1 MGMAL
6 AGDMPS
12 RLAPGSRSWRFE
24 PEVRVGQG
32 ATSDVWRAR
41 DTETDRDVAIKVGRA
56 SDAIAILAREADRLA
71 WVSSPLVPYLID
83 VGVTPEDAGEQIA
96 AGQPYLAMSWTAGS
110 PLSPSAGRSAKQ
122 RIAVATIVARDIGG
136 ALADLHAAGTAHGDV
151 KPENVLLHER
161 GARLVDLGMS
171 TDTGKRDIDGGTP
184 RYLPPELW
192 RGDPGGDAQARD
204 SFALGLLIAEIL
216 DPALA
221 GASDLAVMA
230 RKAALPAPFDRLC
243 AALLAPDPGAR
254 PRASW
259 ISAQARI
266 ISADRDSEPD
276 RRGRLVRA
284 CYLGSRRAEIARAA
298 RARSFECAVDGTPG
312 EWLAS
317 AVLIAR
323 KIGDL
328 RGDQRLSVG
337 VRIGDADPLAR
348 ARWLVGLAGIQ
359 AAGWA
364 VAARPGMTDGDWTAA
379 LDKLAQH
386 GDPMSWTLADL
397 EAALCDKAAPAAS
410 PPPRSGDP
418 AERAIEIALALSAAD
433 PAKAAIAAVEHGE
446 VSSATIRRACAD
458 ALRRLGE
465 TGRALALMAGD
476 TDPVSA
482 SLRADIARRAG
493 DREASGKAARD
504 AISHDPADSRAYAVL
519 ARLCIDR
526 GDPKAALT
534 CLSSAP
540 VSVHTEEARA
550 IALVLTADRPAAEKA
565 LLVAQALATGEEARG
580 RIAGLVG
587 FVAHQAGD
595 IRRASLAYA
604 EAAEHAARA
613 GSIVEEA
620 TYRTGEAACA
630 VDEGDIARALSAA
643 QRASLLWEHL
653 GRPAQAARALL
664 ARAAALST
672 VGAKLEAT
680 AASHEARERARF
692 LGDVRAQAFAC
703 WALTDV
709 LDTGELEAADA
720 ARFALSA
727 LSKSENEEDRLR
739 ALARVLRHAPHEV
752 APDLIA
758 WGDSVASRETT
769 LVPARLEWWAAR
781 ALGWL
786 GGNGTG
792 RAQAA
797 ILEICHLAARPAPVA
812 SRGPALAAG
821 SMLAARLGDGT
832 AARVLVHA
840 QSEAARDLLARTPPD
855 LRESAMSL
863 AWVKGAR
870 AIELPGVSAEQIA
883 DFETL
888 VRVLATRDR
897 LRPLLEQVVDSLV
910 LWTGV
915 ERGLL
920 LLAAPGGKLVPR
932 AARNLARADLVGE
945 QLLLS
950 HSIANR
956 AIEIG
961 EPVVAVDAAGEMPSV
976 QESIHALKLR
986 SVLAIPL
993 VARGETLG
1001 VVYLDDRVRRGAFGP
1016 SELAWVRLVASLASV
1031 AIADAKDQILLRRSL
1046 RRAERAKSALG
1057 RELARREAELG
1068 VAEKELARVERA
1080 DETRFR
1086 YDAIVGRSE
1095 ATQTML
1101 RLVDRVTVSEVP
1113 VLLIG
1118 ESGSGKELV
1127 ARAIH
1132 ANGSRA
1138 GKMFVGENCAAIP
1151 EPLLESTLFGHVRG
1165 AFTGADRPRSGLFEI
1180 AHRGTLFLDEIGEM
1194 SLAMQSKLL
1203 RVLEDGL
1210 VNPLGSERGRS
1221 VDVRVIAATHRNLEE
1236 MVKQGRFR
1244 EDLWYRLNVIS
1255 IAVPPLRDRA
1265 DDIPLLVHHFLEKH
1279 LNGRKVRVTAD
1290 AMKRLQRYGWPGNV
1304 RQLEN
1309 EIRRA
1314 IVLCD
1319 SSIDAI
1325 HLSADVKECKGTGTN
1340 GPNSMLVRGRVD
1352 ALEADLVE
1360 RALSDTRGNQTKA
1373 AEMLG
1378 LSRFGLQKMM
1388 KRLGI
1393 KAPG

>member
-1 MGMAL
+1 
-6 AGDMPS
+6 
-12 RLAPGSRSWRFE
+12 
-24 PEVRVGQG
+24 VGHG
-32 ATSDVWRAR
+32 ATSDVWRAK
-41 DTETDRDVAIKVGRA
+41 DAETGRDVAIKVAR
-56 SDAIAILAREADRLA
+56 SNDAVAILAREAERLA
-71 WVSSPLVPYLID
+71 WVSSPLVPELVD
-83 VGVTPEDAGEQIA
+83 VGTTPDTTGAEIGP
-96 AGQPYLAMSWTAGS
+96 GRPYLALSWIPGT
-110 PLSPSAGRSAKQ
+110 PLSASPGRSAKQ
-122 RIAVATIVARDIGG
+122 RMETAVAVARDIGG

-151 KPENVLLHER
+151 KPENILFHEGR
-161 GARLVDLGMS
+161 ARLVDLGLS
-171 TDTGKRDIDGGTP
+171 SDAGAHAVDGGTP
-184 RYLPPELW
+184 RYLPPEVW
-192 RGDPGGDAQARD
+192 MGDPAGDAQARD
-204 SFALGLLIAEIL
+204 CFALGLVIAEIL

-221 GASDLAVMA
+221 AAADLATLA
-230 RKAALPAPFDRLC
+230 RQAAVPAPFDRLC

-259 ISAQARI
+259 IAAEGRTASDDRE
-266 ISADRDSEPD
+266 ADR
-276 RRGRLVRA
+276 GFRLVRA

-298 RARSFECAVDGTPG
+298 RATSFECIVKGAPG
-312 EWLAS
+312 DWLRG

-323 KIGDL
+323 KIGNL
-328 RGDQRLSVG
+328 RGDARIDES
-337 VRIGDADPLAR
+337 VRIDESDPLVR

-364 VAARPGMTDGDWTAA
+364 VTARPGTTDDQWAAA
-379 LDKLAQH
+379 LGRVAGQA
-386 GDPMSWTLADL
+386 DPLSWTIADL
-397 EAALCDKAAPAAS
+397 EAAISDKPAPA
-410 PPPRSGDP
+410 PPARIADP
-418 AERAIEIALALSAAD
+418 VEIALALSAAD
-433 PAKAAIAAVEHGE
+433 PERRAIAAVERGE
-446 VSSATIRRACAD
+446 IASATLRRACAD

-465 TGRALALMAGD
+465 TGRALALLAGD
-476 TDPVSA
+476 TDPGSA

-493 DREASGKAARD
+493 DREAAEKAARE
-504 AISHDPADSRAYAVL
+504 AISFDPADARAHGVL
-519 ARLCIDR
+519 ARLHIDR
-526 GDPKAALT
+526 GDPKAALKI
-534 CLSSAP
+534 LAEAP

-550 IALVLTADRPAAEKA
+550 IALTMTGDRPGAERA
-565 LLVAQALATGEEARG
+565 LLVAQAVAQGEEARG

-587 FVAHQAGD
+587 YVAHQAAD
-595 IRRASLAYA
+595 VRRAAIAYA
-604 EAAEHAARA
+604 QAAEHAARA
-613 GSIVEEA
+613 GAIVEEA

-653 GRPAQAARALL
+653 GRPTQAARALL

-672 VGAKLEAT
+672 VGAKLET
-680 AASHEARERARF
+680 IAASREARDRARF
-692 LGDVRAQAFAC
+692 LGDVRAEAYAC

-709 LDTGELEAADA
+709 LEAGDPAAAEA

-727 LSKSENEEDRLR
+727 LSRSDSEEDRLR
-739 ALARVLRHAPHEV
+739 ATARVLRHAPGDV
-752 APDLIA
+752 TPDLVA
-758 WGDSVASRETT
+758 WADSVASRETMI
-769 LVPARLEWWAAR
+769 VPARLEWWTAR
-781 ALGWL
+781 ATAWID
-786 GGNGTG
+786 G
-792 RAQAA
+792 RGAGRPQAA
-797 ILEICHLAARPAPVA
+797 IQEICHLAARPAPVA

-821 SMLAARLGDGT
+821 SLLAARMGDGT
-832 AARVLVHA
+832 AARMFVQA
-840 QSEAARDLLARTPPD
+840 QSEAARDLLAHTPPD
-855 LRESAMSL
+855 LRESALSL

-870 AIELPGVSAEQIA
+870 AVDVPGVSAEQIA

-950 HSIANR
+950 HSLAQR

-961 EPVVAVDAAGEMPSV
+961 EPVVAVDAAGEMPSAHA
-976 QESIHALKLR
+976 SIHALKLR
-986 SVLAIPL
+986 SVLAVPL
-993 VARGETLG
+993 IARGETLG

-1016 SELAWVRLVASLASV
+1016 SELAWVRLVAALAAV
-1031 AIADAKDQILLRRSL
+1031 AIADARDQILLRRSL
-1046 RRAERAKSALG
+1046 RRAERARQALD

-1068 VAEKELARVERA
+1068 VAEMELARVERA
-1080 DETRFR
+1080 EQTRFR

-1132 ANGSRA
+1132 ANGPRS

-1221 VDVRVIAATHRNLEE
+1221 VDVRVIAATHRNLAE
-1236 MVKQGRFR
+1236 MVTQGRFR
-1244 EDLWYRLNVIS
+1244 EDLLYRLNVIS

-1265 DDIPLLVHHFLEKH
+1265 DDIPLLVHHFLDKH
-1279 LNGRKVRVTAD
+1279 AKGRTVRLTAD
-1290 AMKRLQRYGWPGNV
+1290 AMKRLQRYAWPGNI

-1314 IVLCD
+1314 VVLCD
-1319 SSIDAI
+1319 DAI
-1325 HLSADVKECKGTGTN
+1325 DTVHLSADVREPKTPGSNERN
-1340 GPNSMLVRGRVD
+1340 GMLVRARVD

-1360 RALSDTRGNQTKA
+1360 RALSETRGNQTKA

-1393 KAPG
+1393 KAPE